1 MSAKDTKTDSEIV
14 AMVRYGGGAAFT
26 GMGYIIRDRRDY
38 PGDVD
43 DVFNL
48 LGDTVPISFSY
59 TPADL
64 AQAYLFDQGLIKESD
79 LADRWQVEELVKYY
93 ILPPNMGSKEVPG
106 QSQVSRPS

>member
-1 MSAKDTKTDSEIV
+1 MSAIDTKTDSEIV
-14 AMVRYGGGAAFT
+14 AMVRHGGGAAFT
-26 GMGYIIRDRRDY
+26 GMGYIIGDRRDY

-93 ILPPNMGSKEVPG
+93 SLPPAIGGNEGLGE
-106 QSQVSRPS
+106 SQIPTA